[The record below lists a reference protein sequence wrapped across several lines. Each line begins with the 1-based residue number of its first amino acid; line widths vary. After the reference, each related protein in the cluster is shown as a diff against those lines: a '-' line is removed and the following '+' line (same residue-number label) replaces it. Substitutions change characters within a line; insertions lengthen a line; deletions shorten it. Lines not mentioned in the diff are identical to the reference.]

1 MKKAALFLT
10 LLLTFSLPVS
20 ASDLSKTVEPK
31 ASYVFRSETASIN
44 ASAYGGSCS
53 LTDYGSGTM
62 TITLQKQLTSNK
74 AWMPVDGATGTKSFS
89 SKITYGFSKSK
100 ILSAGTYRSKVYV
113 KATVGSHTDSR
124 TVYSP
129 SLVVSSN

>member
-1 MKKAALFLT
+1 MKKAALFVT
-10 LLLTFSLPVS
+10 LLLTFSLPVF
-20 ASDLSKTVEPK
+20 ASDSSRTVEPK

-62 TITLQKQLTSNK
+62 TITLQKQLTSNNS
-74 AWMPVDGATGTKSFS
+74 WMPVDGATGTKSFS
-89 SKITYGFSKSK
+89 SRIAYGFSKSK
-100 ILSAGTYRSKVYV
+100 TLSAGTYRCKVYV
-113 KATVGSHTDSR
+113 KATVGSYTDSR

-129 SLVVSSN
+129 TLVVSSN